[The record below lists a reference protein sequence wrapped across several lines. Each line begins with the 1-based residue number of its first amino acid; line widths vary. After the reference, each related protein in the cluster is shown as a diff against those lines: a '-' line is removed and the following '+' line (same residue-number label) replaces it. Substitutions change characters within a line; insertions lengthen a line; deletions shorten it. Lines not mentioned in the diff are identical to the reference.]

1 MQKGGTACKN
11 EEQHA
16 KMRNIMQK
24 GGTGCK
30 NEEQHSKM

>member
-16 KMRNIMQK
+16 KMRNSIQK
-24 GGTGCK
+24 CRTACK
-30 NEEQHSKM
+30 NEEQHVKN